1 MRSVSELLKSL
12 RLSFTENL
20 GLKIGALLIAV
31 LMFSLVHG
39 AEDMERSIYVDVV
52 VEPPPD
58 ADKMLLVS
66 EIPDRV
72 RLRLRGSRSRLN
84 ALRQDD
90 LHPVEVRL
98 KSTSEPSYYFEEEQF
113 DMPAG
118 IEVTQVTP
126 SSFDFRWVKQA
137 ERDVPVE
144 VSLSGELKEGLEWAG
159 PAEVVPTLVR
169 VQGPRDVVNAIQQ
182 VRTTDIDVS
191 NLGIGVMQRDVPLI
205 GPPSHTR
212 FDSQTALVTLRVQL
226 EMKERALSAMS
237 VEVEGGAVRSLRPR
251 RVSLLLRGP
260 AALVDELD
268 PSLLRVVAD
277 VSGALHESGPIVVP
291 LELEGLPT
299 GIEVIELNPAQVTA
313 QLGG

>member
-1 MRSVSELLKSL
+1 VRSVSELLKSL
-12 RLSFTENL
+12 RLSLTDNL
-20 GLKIGALLIAV
+20 GLKMSALLLAV

-58 ADKMLLVS
+58 AEDMLLVS

-90 LHPVEVRL
+90 VHPVEVRL

-126 SSFDFRWVKQA
+126 SSFDFHWVKQA

-144 VSLSGELKEGLEWAG
+144 VSLSGELKEGLEWGG
-159 PAEVVPTLVR
+159 PAEVVPTLVK
-169 VQGPRDVVNAIQQ
+169 VQGPRDVVNAIRQ

-205 GPPSHTR
+205 GPPSHTK
-212 FDSQTALVTLRVQL
+212 FDSQTALVTLRVEL

-237 VEVEGGAVRSLRPR
+237 VEVEGGPVRSLRPR
-251 RVSLLLRGP
+251 RVAVRLRGP

-277 VSGALHESGPIVVP
+277 VSRALEEKGPVVVP
-291 LELEGLPT
+291 LSLEGLPT

-313 QLGG
+313 QLGS